1 MTIRNDTR
9 VRLIAITTST
19 LVIVG
24 SFTAWASTLTPA
36 LTHSTSSTTT
46 AFDVDDEPTSESQQV
61 VLDSQ
66 AGGSPEVVYPDPSE
80 SEQLDEARPDAP
92 SGLRVSSI
100 TDTSVTIDF
109 DADPE
114 VSSYSA
120 YIRYGDS
127 FTLLGLGTDGTATF
141 TGLTPDW
148 DYTVCVFYRVDEIES
163 NRACIEVHTTG
174 SRETEPESPDAP
186 NNLELSAT
194 ESTLTASWSPVA
206 GAVSYRVCHV
216 NGDMSWQCGGYRHL
230 TATSVIFDDGSIQPA
245 TQYGVTVVAVGAD
258 GRESEATRRFITT
271 PGTPPPPPTKYA
283 APTNLRIVEIS
294 TTSVT
299 IAWDYPADSPIT
311 VWGFTIRRL
320 TSYSSVGVS
329 GSARSYT
336 YTGLTP
342 GLGYELILEGRDA
355 SSKYTDAS
363 RLGFYAPSE

>member
-1 MTIRNDTR
+1 MTIGNEARA
-9 VRLIAITTST
+9 RLIAITATA

-24 SFTAWASTLTPA
+24 SFTAWASTLAPA
-36 LTHSTSSTTT
+36 LTPSTSSTT
-46 AFDVDDEPTSESQQV
+46 AALEVSDELTGESQQV

-80 SEQLDEARPDAP
+80 SEQLDETRPDAP
-92 SGLRVSSI
+92 TGLRVSSI
-100 TDTSVTIDF
+100 TDTSVTVNF

-127 FTLLGLGTDGTATF
+127 FTLLGLGTAGTATF

-163 NRACIEVHTTG
+163 NRACTDVHTTG
-174 SRETEPESPDAP
+174 SRETEPESPNAP
-186 NNLELSAT
+186 INLELSAT
-194 ESTLTASWSPVA
+194 ENTLTASWSPVA
-206 GAVSYRVCHV
+206 GAVGYRVCHV
-216 NGDMSWQCGGYRHL
+216 SGDMSWQCGGYRHL
-230 TATSVIFDDGSIQPA
+230 TATSVIFEDGSIQPA
-245 TQYGVTVVAVGAD
+245 TQYGVTVVAVGANGHASD
-258 GRESEATRRFITT
+258 ETRRFITT

-320 TSYSSVGVS
+320 TSYSSIGVS

-336 YTGLTP
+336 YSGLTP

-355 SSKYTDAS
+355 SSKYTEAA
-363 RLGFYAPSE
+363 RLGFYAPGE